1 MAVSFKLKENEKV
14 KVVFDLVLQY
24 HFEQLLDLAD
34 ALSKEGFAVDV
45 VFCDDGVPL
54 LTVRRRKP

>member
-1 MAVSFKLKENEKV
+1 MKA
-14 KVVFDLVLQY
+14 VFDLVLQY

-34 ALSKEGFAVDV
+34 ALSKEGFATDV

-54 LTVRRRKP
+54 LTVRRQRK